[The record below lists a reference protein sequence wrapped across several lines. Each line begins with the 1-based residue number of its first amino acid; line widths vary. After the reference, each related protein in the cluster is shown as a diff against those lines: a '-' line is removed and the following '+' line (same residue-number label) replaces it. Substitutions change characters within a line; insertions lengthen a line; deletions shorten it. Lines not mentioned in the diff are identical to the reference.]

1 MQYIIVQPE
10 GGLDSLTRTQSISEQ
25 LYYISVPA
33 AVRADYY
40 ISRYVFGW
48 IQHPEED
55 LYALQISDLDYEI
68 YVHPDNDLTELLA
81 LFPEVSEAEKAQLSA
96 YIESEKERRFPF
108 QNIIPSTAT
117 VRDEAYMDAQGW
129 FPPEP
134 ES

>member
-1 MQYIIVQPE
+1 MHYIIVLQE
-10 GGLDSLTRTQSISEQ
+10 GGLESLERAQAISEQ
-25 LYYISVPA
+25 LYYISMPK
-33 AVRADYY
+33 AVRPDDYV
-40 ISRYVFGW
+40 SKYVFGW